1 MAIVIK
7 NNYLIPIIRINDK
20 ESGGAILNIPTE
32 EYIPTSEYTPKLK
45 AGIDTTKSSGT
56 VTFNHAK
63 QEVRIE
69 NGRIFIVNL
78 ASAIAMLGNYMQIEV
93 VGRGYSNLGYIN
105 GREIWK
111 GYGTSYT
118 VYNRNDLL
126 REGWNDVQMGVGYIK
141 IKGPFLTEIQ

>member
-20 ESGGAILNIPTE
+20 ETGGAILNVPTE
-32 EYIPTSEYTPKLK
+32 EYVNRLK
-45 AGIDTTKSSGT
+45 AGIDTTQYKGT
-56 VTFNHAK
+56 ISFDAAQQVVH
-63 QEVRIE
+63 VS
-69 NGRIFIVNL
+69 NGSFFIVDL
-78 ASAIAMLGNYMQIEV
+78 KSAIALLGDYLQIEIAGGV
-93 VGRGYSNLGYIN
+93 NGNRGYLN

-111 GYGTSYT
+111 GKGTSYN

-126 REGWNDVQMGVGYIK
+126 REGWNDVQMNVGYIK

>member
-32 EYIPTSEYTPKLK
+32 EYISKLK
-45 AGIDTTKSSGT
+45 AGIDTTQFSGT

-69 NGRIFIVNL
+69 NGRIFIVDL
-78 ASAIAMLGNYMQIEV
+78 ASAIAMLGNYLQIEIAG
-93 VGRGYSNLGYIN
+93 GRDGNTGFIN
-105 GREIWK
+105 GTRIWK
-111 GYGTSYT
+111 GKGTSYN

-126 REGWNDVQMGVGYIK
+126 REGWNDIVMNVGYVV
-141 IKGPFLTEIQ
+141 IKGPFLTEI

>member
-32 EYIPTSEYTPKLK
+32 EYISKLK
-45 AGIDTTKSSGT
+45 AGIDTTQFSGT

-69 NGRIFIVNL
+69 NGRIFIVDL
-78 ASAIAMLGNYMQIEV
+78 ASAIAMLGDYLQIELD
-93 VGRGYSNLGYIN
+93 GAGYNYPDRGYIN
-105 GREIWK
+105 GR
-111 GYGTSYT
+111 GVMAGRGTKYN
-118 VYNRNDLL
+118 VYNINDLL
-126 REGWNDVQMGVGYIK
+126 REGWNDVQMGAGYIK

>member
-32 EYIPTSEYTPKLK
+32 EYISKLK
-45 AGIDTTKSSGT
+45 AGIDTTQFSGT

-78 ASAIAMLGNYMQIEV
+78 ASANAMLGNYLQIEIAG
-93 VGRGYSNLGYIN
+93 GRDGNTGFIN
-105 GREIWK
+105 GTRIWK
-111 GYGTSYT
+111 GKGTSYN

-126 REGWNDVQMGVGYIK
+126 RAGWNDIVMNVGYVV
-141 IKGPFLTEIQ
+141 IKGPFLTEI

>member
-32 EYIPTSEYTPKLK
+32 EYISKLK
-45 AGIDTTKSSGT
+45 AGIDTTQFSGT

-69 NGRIFIVNL
+69 NGRIFIVDL
-78 ASAIAMLGNYMQIEV
+78 ASAIALLGNYLQIEIAG
-93 VGRGYSNLGYIN
+93 GRDGNTGFIN
-105 GREIWK
+105 GTRIWK
-111 GYGTSYT
+111 GKGTSYN

-126 REGWNDVQMGVGYIK
+126 REGWNDIVMNVGYVV
-141 IKGPFLTEIQ
+141 IKGPFLTEI

>member
-32 EYIPTSEYTPKLK
+32 EYISKLK
-45 AGIDTTKSSGT
+45 AGIDTTQFSGT

-69 NGRIFIVNL
+69 NGRIFIVDL
-78 ASAIAMLGNYMQIEV
+78 ASAIAMLGNYMQIEIAG
-93 VGRGYSNLGYIN
+93 GRDGNTGFIN
-105 GREIWK
+105 GTRIWK
-111 GYGTSYT
+111 GKGTSYN

-126 REGWNDVQMGVGYIK
+126 REGWNDIVMNVGYVV
-141 IKGPFLTEIQ
+141 IKGPFLTEI

>member
-32 EYIPTSEYTPKLK
+32 EYISKLK
-45 AGIDTTKSSGT
+45 AGIDTTQFSGT

-69 NGRIFIVNL
+69 NGRIFIVDL
-78 ASAIAMLGNYMQIEV
+78 ASAIAMLGNYLQIEIAG
-93 VGRGYSNLGYIN
+93 GRDGNAGFIN
-105 GREIWK
+105 GTRIWK
-111 GYGTSYT
+111 GKGTSYN

-126 REGWNDVQMGVGYIK
+126 REGWNDIVMNVGYVV
-141 IKGPFLTEIQ
+141 IKGPFLTEI

>member
-32 EYIPTSEYTPKLK
+32 EYISKLK
-45 AGIDTTKSSGT
+45 AGIDTTQFSGT
-56 VTFNHAK
+56 VSFNHAK
-63 QEVRIE
+63 QEVFIE
-69 NGRIFIVNL
+69 NGRFFIVDL
-78 ASAIAMLGNYMQIEV
+78 ASAIAMLGNYLQIEIAGGV
-93 VGRGYSNLGYIN
+93 NGNRGYLN

-111 GYGTSYT
+111 GKGTSYN
-118 VYNRNDLL
+118 VYNINGLL
-126 REGWNDVQMGVGYIK
+126 REGWNNVQMNVGYII

>member
-32 EYIPTSEYTPKLK
+32 EYISKLK
-45 AGIDTTKSSGT
+45 AGIDTTQFSGT

-69 NGRIFIVNL
+69 NGRIFIVDL
-78 ASAIAMLGNYMQIEV
+78 ASAIAMLGNYLQIEIAG
-93 VGRGYSNLGYIN
+93 GRDGNTGFIYGT
-105 GREIWK
+105 RIWK
-111 GYGTSYT
+111 GKGTSYN

-126 REGWNDVQMGVGYIK
+126 REGWNDIVMNVGYVV
-141 IKGPFLTEIQ
+141 IKGPFLTEI

>member
-32 EYIPTSEYTPKLK
+32 EYISKLK
-45 AGIDTTKSSGT
+45 AGIDTTQFSGT

-78 ASAIAMLGNYMQIEV
+78 ASANAMLGNYLQIEIAG
-93 VGRGYSNLGYIN
+93 GRDGNTGFIN
-105 GREIWK
+105 GTRIWK
-111 GYGTSYT
+111 GKGTSYN

-126 REGWNDVQMGVGYIK
+126 REGWNDIVMNVGYVV
-141 IKGPFLTEIQ
+141 IKGPFLTEI

>member
-32 EYIPTSEYTPKLK
+32 EYISKLK
-45 AGIDTTKSSGT
+45 AGIDTTQFSGT

-63 QEVRIE
+63 QEVRIK
-69 NGRIFIVNL
+69 NGRIFIVDL
-78 ASAIAMLGNYMQIEV
+78 ASAIAMLGNYMQIEIA
-93 VGRGYSNLGYIN
+93 GYAYSNLGYIN
-105 GREIWK
+105 GRNIWK
-111 GYGTSYT
+111 GNGTSYN

>member
-32 EYIPTSEYTPKLK
+32 EYISKLK
-45 AGIDTTKSSGT
+45 AGIDTTQFSGT

-69 NGRIFIVNL
+69 NGRIFIVDL
-78 ASAIAMLGNYMQIEV
+78 ASAIAMLGNYLQIEIAG
-93 VGRGYSNLGYIN
+93 GRNGNTGFIN
-105 GREIWK
+105 GHRIWK
-111 GYGTSYT
+111 GKGTSYN

-126 REGWNDVQMGVGYIK
+126 REGWNDIVMNVGYVV
-141 IKGPFLTEIQ
+141 IKGPFLTEI

>member
-32 EYIPTSEYTPKLK
+32 EYISKLK
-45 AGIDTTKSSGT
+45 AGIDTTQFSGT

-69 NGRIFIVNL
+69 NGRIFIVDL
-78 ASAIAMLGNYMQIEV
+78 ASAIAMLGNYLQIEIAG
-93 VGRGYSNLGYIN
+93 GRDGNTGFIN
-105 GREIWK
+105 GTRIWK
-111 GYGTSYT
+111 GKGTSYN
-118 VYNRNDLL
+118 VYNRSDLL
-126 REGWNDVQMGVGYIK
+126 REGWNDIVMNVGYVV
-141 IKGPFLTEIQ
+141 IKGPFLTEV